1 MSWDES
7 GWVRENVT
15 GYAHAA
21 GTCRMGT
28 DPEAVVD
35 ARTQVR
41 GLENVHVADASIIP
55 HIVRANTNLLCML
68 IGMRAA
74 QLIGS

>member
-1 MSWDES
+1 
-7 GWVRENVT
+7 
-15 GYAHAA
+15 
-21 GTCRMGT
+21 MGT